1 MSTPPLMQVLYFTIG
16 FAIAAVLVFMLGCTP
31 SSSDSGVYRQPE
43 IILLPEAPPLPKPK
57 MCCAALIPSC
67 EACKENISVKSWL
80 RNTCGEGA
88 TDAEYAGWDDGPV
101 WLCQMT
107 FID

>member
-1 MSTPPLMQVLYFTIG
+1 M
-16 FAIAAVLVFMLGCTP
+16 
-31 SSSDSGVYRQPE
+31 
-43 IILLPEAPPLPKPK
+43 
-57 MCCAALIPSC
+57 ALTPSC